1 MKGGIKVG
9 DYDYLLS
16 MPIGTLTF
24 EKVEQLQAQL
34 NQMENEVEELKKAT
48 PKSLWEKDL
57 DNFLVKLDVSALL
70 LMFLLQGTCLITN
83 FEGQCK
89 VIKQL
94 SLSSGLGYGDMQ
106 NGCARVSGVDFLL

>member
-16 MPIGTLTF
+16 LPIGTLTF

-34 NQMENEVEELKKAT
+34 DQMENEVELLKKAT

-57 DNFLVKLDVSALL
+57 DNFLVKLDVSTLL
-70 LMFLLQGTCLITN
+70 LTMLLQGTWLITN
-83 FEGQCK
+83 LEGQCY
-89 VIKQL
+89 VIMEIITVCMCK
-94 SLSSGLGYGDMQ
+94 SF
-106 NGCARVSGVDFLL
+106 GC